1 MVGRSWNEKF
11 APLARAYAVDSR
23 AVGDRSIFEVS
34 IEDVREVKRH
44 RGVGVFND
52 SEEASA
58 RERVVSI
65 LRGFMAGAKIPPVEV
80 VCEPPGSR
88 YRYKLVNGTHRFY
101 CSLAAGFSH
110 VPAVKGFDIN
120 ALNR

>member
-1 MVGRSWNEKF
+1 MTNGMRLKHHGLEIALASSWWAEAGMEKF

-34 IEDVREVKRH
+34 IEDVREVRRN

-101 CSLAAGFSH
+101 
-110 VPAVKGFDIN
+110 
-120 ALNR
+120 